1 MNDLLKTLFTI
12 HEIPTKK
19 KEFRSEKLKE
29 IAVKVTEPTELL
41 KFLIAKFPEKSR
53 TAIKLMLA
61 HKQISVGD
69 LVTTQFDFPLTRGQ
83 VVYLNKKKSEE
94 KIRFR
99 DLRIVHEDVDLIVV
113 EKGSGLPSIDSEKE
127 SVKTA
132 QSLLNEYVRK
142 FDLKNQ
148 VYIIHRLDRDSSGLM
163 MFAKS
168 KRVQDILQKEWND
181 SIIEDTYVVVVEGV
195 VEKME
200 GCITSWLKENKAFQ
214 VFSSQVPD
222 DGHKAIT
229 HYKVLK
235 TSKLFSLLEV
245 MPETSRKNQIRV
257 HMKDIGFPIAGD
269 KKYGA
274 KLNPVGQIGLHCR
287 VLSFKH
293 PITGKTLRIESPIL
307 GKFMKL
313 FR

>member
-1 MNDLLKTLFTI
+1 MKY
-12 HEIPTKK
+12 PQKK
-19 KEFRSEKLKE
+19 SEFRSEKLKE

-99 DLRIVHEDVDLIVV
+99 GLRIVHEDVDLIVV
-113 EKGSGLPSIDSEKE
+113 EKGSGLPSIESEKE
-127 SVKTA
+127 NVKTA
-132 QSLLNEYVRK
+132 HSLLNEYVRK

-148 VYIIHRLDRDSSGLM
+148 VFIIHRLDRDSSGLM
-163 MFAKS
+163 IFAKS
-168 KRVQDILQKEWND
+168 KKVQEILQKEWND

-195 VEKME
+195 VEKLE

-214 VFSSQVPD
+214 VFSSQVPE
-222 DGHKAIT
+222 DGNKAIT

-293 PITGKTLRIESPIL
+293 PVTGKILRIESPIP